1 MEVMPQ
7 PPYPL
12 HESVAQRLAL
22 QYVNFYN
29 QYLINAQ
36 QTHYQPI
43 ATSRTGNGWLGGSA
57 GLPVGRTLDL
67 SISRKDSNGGPVPV
81 RVFVPEG
88 QSPEGGWP
96 LMLYYHGGGWVL
108 GDISTENAVCT
119 NLCARARTVVITTDY
134 R

>member
-1 MEVMPQ
+1 MEMPQ

-22 QYVNFYN
+22 QYVTFYN
-29 QYLINAQ
+29 QYLLNAQ
-36 QTHYQPI
+36 QTHHQPI
-43 ATSRTGNGWLGGSA
+43 ATSRVGKVVGGSP
-57 GLPVGRTLDL
+57 GLPVGRTFDL
-67 SISRKDSNGGPVPV
+67 SIGRQESHGDAVPI
-81 RVFVPEG
+81 RVFVPDG
-88 QSPEGGWP
+88 QAPEGGWP

-119 NLCARARTVVITTDY
+119 NMCARARHVVITTDY